1 MMETT
6 AFFNAKAEA
15 CDVSLFLDINPKN
28 DTVKEFFYAGANTSK
43 YKIELDELKMLSL
56 GKALSEVSLI
66 KRSDLEFVTETPS
79 GPAPMAALGLTL
91 LKSAIADYEGAGRF
105 YKEQHDMICLCF
117 SVSKKDIVEQVLTDK
132 DFELKT
138 LIQKTMASSACG
150 SCRMS
155 IEEIILTTRNQ
166 HGLIKGM
173 DHSKSRLDP
182 NGKWIKIANM
192 YPGPLLIKLDELKNN
207 WMKREG
213 IVDQYSIEFI
223 NIEGFHLT
231 VEINP
236 ASEKTNAGLL
246 SALSDYLKSELGI
259 LFFLHS
265 SI

>member
-1 MMETT
+1 MMEST

-15 CDVSLFLDINPKN
+15 CGVGLFLDINPKN
-28 DTVKEFFYAGANTSK
+28 DTIKEFFYDGPQISK
-43 YKIELDELKMLSL
+43 YKIELDELKMLTLGKSL
-56 GKALSEVSLI
+56 GVASTL
-66 KRSDLEFVTETPS
+66 KRSQLQFVTETPDGKDPLS
-79 GPAPMAALGLTL
+79 ALGLSL
-91 LKSAIADYEGAGRF
+91 LKMAITDYEGDGRF
-105 YKEQHDMICLCF
+105 FKEQHDMICLCF
-117 SVSKKDIVEQVLTDK
+117 SVTKKEIIEQVLTDK

-155 IEEIILTTRNQ
+155 IEGIINETRNL

-213 IVDQYSIEFI
+213 IVDQYEIEFT

-231 VEINP
+231 VKISP
-236 ASEKTNAGLL
+236 SSEKTNAGLL

-265 SI
+265 SL